1 MRLPELGAHRS
12 ALATAGA
19 IAAVVAVVAGV
30 AVVSGGYAAQ
40 RVDLGDAAVWVVN
53 DGRQAVGRANTAV
66 LELNSVV
73 ETGGTAAEVVQQ
85 GSTVLVLDRDR
96 ATVGI
101 VDATTST
108 VTKSVAVPP
117 EDTAVALAGD
127 RVVVAAG
134 GDVWSTPVDAFT
146 DFDGDA
152 DPVLT
157 FGAGAVTSV
166 DPAGVLFAYT
176 PSTGRVARV
185 DAADEETVAAS
196 WQLPPAE
203 DDADV
208 QITSVDEHWVVL
220 DTTARILWIEGR
232 EVDLAGVLEPTD
244 DPILQAPSLEG
255 GSVAIA
261 HRRGLVSVGL
271 DGSAP
276 VVLADDVSGDP
287 SAPIQH
293 DGCLNAAWPRRG
305 AARLSRRASPVVSS
319 SLEATG
325 AGAARLPRERRRA
338 GAERSPQRQDLGGIR
353 RLRAHRQ
360 LGRPARERAGRRD
373 DRAERPRDRARRS
386 RRPRCRRSPSTTSSA
401 RGRGGRR
408 CSRCSSTTTTR
419 TATSSSWTASTA
431 SCRPA
436 RGSTWCRTTSS
447 CS

>member
-1 MRLPELGAHRS
+1 M
-12 ALATAGA
+12 
-19 IAAVVAVVAGV
+19 
-30 AVVSGGYAAQ
+30 
-40 RVDLGDAAVWVVN
+40 
-53 DGRQAVGRANTAV
+53 GRANTAV

-73 ETGGTAAEVVQQ
+73 ETGGAAAEVVQQ

-185 DAADEETVAAS
+185 DAADEETVAAR

-220 DTTARILWIEGR
+220 DATARTLWIEGR

-261 HRRGLVSVGL
+261 YRRGLLVDRPRRRCSRGARRRRVGRSVGA
-271 DGSAP
+271 DPARRMPQRRVAP
-276 VVLADDVSGDP
+276 
-287 SAPIQH
+287 
-293 DGCLNAAWPRRG
+293 R
-305 AARLSRRASPVVSS
+305 
-319 SLEATG
+319 
-325 AGAARLPRERRRA
+325 GAARLPRRGARSRRARPRRRA
-338 GAERSPQRQDLGGIR
+338 
-353 RLRAHRQ
+353 
-360 LGRPARERAGRRD
+360 PA
-373 DRAERPRDRARRS
+373 
-386 RRPRCRRSPSTTSSA
+386 PSTSS
-401 RGRGGRR
+401 
-408 CSRCSSTTTTR
+408 
-419 TATSSSWTASTA
+419 
-431 SCRPA
+431 
-436 RGSTWCRTTSS
+436 
-447 CS
+447 